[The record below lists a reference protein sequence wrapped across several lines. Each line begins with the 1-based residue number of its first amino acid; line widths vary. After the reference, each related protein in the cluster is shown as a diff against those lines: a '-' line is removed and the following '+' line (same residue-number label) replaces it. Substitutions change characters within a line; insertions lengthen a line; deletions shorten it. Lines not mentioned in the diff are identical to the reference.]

1 MLEGL
6 WSVEIGLK
14 ETGLLPNEWV
24 ENSLKISKKPLFS
37 SGLWLVKVPKIV
49 L

>member
-1 MLEGL
+1 L
-6 WSVEIGLK
+6 
-14 ETGLLPNEWV
+14 GLLLNEWV

-37 SGLWLVKVPKIV
+37 RVLWLVKVPKIV